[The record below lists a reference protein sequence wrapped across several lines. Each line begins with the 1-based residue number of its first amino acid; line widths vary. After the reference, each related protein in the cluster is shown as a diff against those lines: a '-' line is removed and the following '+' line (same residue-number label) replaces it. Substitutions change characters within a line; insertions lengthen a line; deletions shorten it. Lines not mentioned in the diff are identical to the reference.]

1 MGIFNQKP
9 SFKVAAPTIRKVVV
23 PVEAPQPK
31 PKFLF
36 RESRSAPPVG
46 SRSSASGT
54 TKRAVNSNG
63 GSSARSSKTLS
74 ESPPTSV
81 SPISRSRSSQSPY
94 HVSDSRTSTS
104 QKRLGNAG
112 DRKRKL
118 VNRTVHRASPA
129 SDRIEFGNDSDTG
142 DDDWEATL
150 HEREHRKRKRINEDC
165 RLDPN
170 RQLVHPA
177 LLETLPNSQGS
188 DNDDTAVV
196 AKRESNAKD
205 DTTGNTGEKSSD
217 TVGENGKTVSF
228 ARYEG
233 TRDSKKL
240 KIIHAREIAS
250 LALKCSPVLGATE
263 DEVLVQLQYPGS
275 RHRESY
281 ELVRGKEKIDPVKDI
296 KTTIKHITE
305 VFLTDKQAVPFVDST
320 TGIIRQLER
329 ASSEKYKD
337 VRLFKSALK
346 DFNRFLLDMHVDGT
360 LAANLSKMHELPRHF
375 VAFILGQVY
384 DRTVAP
390 KVDLLRKYENGSD
403 NVYGELLH
411 PFVTDILVDRLKMT
425 SDQVFVDLGSG
436 VGNVVLQAALEIGC
450 ESWGCEMMENACNLA
465 EVQKKE
471 FTERCRLWGILPGKV
486 HLHRGDFRV
495 NTAILDVLKRADVVL
510 VNNQAF
516 TSQLND
522 DLVRM
527 FLDFKSGCKIVSLK
541 SFVHDHKSA
550 SHNMNDVGSSILDV
564 ELLTYPEDFVSWTS
578 AAGSFCIS
586 TRH

>member
-1 MGIFNQKP
+1 MGIFSQKP

-23 PVEAPQPK
+23 PVEAPKPK
-31 PKFLF
+31 PKFQF
-36 RESRSAPPVG
+36 RESSSAPPG
-46 SRSSASGT
+46 DSRSSIGAG
-54 TKRAVNSNG
+54 TKRGVSSNG
-63 GSSARSSKTLS
+63 GASARSSKTLS
-74 ESPPTSV
+74 GPPRTSISPNN
-81 SPISRSRSSQSPY
+81 RNRSSQSPY
-94 HVSDSRTSTS
+94 PASDSWTSTNHS
-104 QKRLGNAG
+104 RLGNAG

-118 VNRTVHRASPA
+118 VNRAAHRASPV

-150 HEREHRKRKRINEDC
+150 YEREHRKRKRINGNC
-165 RLDPN
+165 RLDPD
-170 RQLVHPA
+170 RQLVHPV
-177 LLETLPNSQGS
+177 LLETLP
-188 DNDDTAVV
+188 
-196 AKRESNAKD
+196 KSNERDGAE
-205 DTTGNTGEKSSD
+205 TTKGAGTDSSD
-217 TVGENGKTVSF
+217 IAEEETSKKHTEPSSGDSRTPKF
-228 ARYEG
+228 ARPDG
-233 TRDSKKL
+233 TRDLKKL

-305 VFLTDKQAVPFVDST
+305 VYLTDKQAAPFIDST

-329 ASSEKYKD
+329 ASSEKIKD

-346 DFNRFLLDMHVDGT
+346 DFNRRLLDMHVDGT
-360 LAANLSKMHELPRHF
+360 LAANLAKMHELPRHF

-425 SDQVFVDLGSG
+425 SGQVFVDLGSG

-465 EVQKKE
+465 DEQKKE
-471 FTERCRLWGILPGKV
+471 FTERCGLWGILPGKV
-486 HLHRGDFRV
+486 YLQRGDFRV
-495 NTAILDVLKRADVVL
+495 NAAILDVLKRADVVL